1 MDTFD
6 DGLNDTGRSNNNNNN
21 QLSSPPPTLSTSAP
35 PVTVR
40 ARKRREEAVR
50 RLLHEVQAI
59 EQNTTESRFAESN
72 EWLVCRTTAAA
83 LEKGLDRD
91 YHSELV
97 QQAKDNA
104 GRIGQ
109 ICQDH
114 AEVFLDS
121 VGQVAALLEPTT
133 HVSSGLKEAQVVLY
147 F

>member
-1 MDTFD
+1 M
-6 DGLNDTGRSNNNNNN
+6 
-21 QLSSPPPTLSTSAP
+21 
-35 PVTVR
+35 TVR

-50 RLLHEVQAI
+50 RLLAEVQAI
-59 EQNTTESRFAESN
+59 EQNQSEARFAESN

-91 YHSELV
+91 YHTELV

-104 GRIGQ
+104 SRIGQ

-121 VGQVAALLEPTT
+121 VGQVAALLEPAA
-133 HVSSGLKEAQVVLY
+133 HVSAGLQGAILRQTIWVCG
-147 F
+147 